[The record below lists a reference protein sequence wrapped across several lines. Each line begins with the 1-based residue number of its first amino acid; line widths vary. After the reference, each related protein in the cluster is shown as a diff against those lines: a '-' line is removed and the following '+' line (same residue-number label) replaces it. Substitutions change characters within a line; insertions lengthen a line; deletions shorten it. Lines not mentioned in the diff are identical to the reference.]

1 MTHPIVDPVL
11 PLTLRVEGPVISQD
25 SAAPVFGLD
34 TVALMDDGKAILPG
48 SQIKGLLR
56 EVFALAIDE
65 GAPGLCSDWLSR
77 WFGTESGAITD
88 TTATSYEPATGRL
101 FLTDLTA
108 KPTRKDLAI
117 TRVAVDDER
126 GGVQEGMLQVIEAP
140 WGYGDIAE
148 FAGQVRVLGKIDTAT
163 LDRLRDRLEWAFKL
177 IPAVGAFKTAGFGRL
192 LSAELGRW
200 TPLSPRKSEAGE
212 APGVADAIDG
222 RRVTVDDIIEAGGVD
237 FVLHP
242 TEPFVVWPVSF
253 GGNFFAGDA
262 TIPGQVLKA
271 VTARWLGDRGLLDGQ
286 EENDALA
293 GLVFRHARPVPEH
306 VPDAPRPAEI
316 PLSVYCGVKVNAD
329 KPKDKDI
336 DGDALLDGAEEFDYY
351 SGEYAMAFQPDWK
364 GVPAG
369 LAQAYGHG
377 EQPGRVTRTR
387 TAIDAEGV
395 AEDEQL
401 FTHAA
406 VDPKGFVW
414 RAPVLIP
421 PGADRRLARKMAG
434 LLANLDG
441 TSLGLGKTKAP
452 LVWTPRLLD
461 FKPPAAPPGAVWRV
475 VLQTPACLHGPA
487 KTCSTHEDPMAALRQ
502 DYEAYWKGV
511 LGNDVRLVDFMA
523 RQRLAGGYLA
533 RRHPVAPTVGFE
545 PYLLTEP
552 GSIFVL
558 ATPNG
563 ASASK
568 IRRKLEEVAVVGLP
582 LSNRWPA
589 GQRDWRKHPFLPD
602 AGWGEVRISGED
614 PLKPEL
620 SRRESPS

>member
-1 MTHPIVDPVL
+1 MAHPVVDPVL

-34 TVALMDDGKAILPG
+34 TVALMDDGKAVLPG

-56 EVFALAIDE
+56 EVFALAIKE
-65 GAPGLCSDWLSR
+65 EAPGLCGDWLSQ
-77 WFGTESGAITD
+77 WFSTESGAIDD
-88 TTATSYEPATGRL
+88 TNATSYEPATGRL

-108 KPTRKDLAI
+108 EPERKDLAI

-148 FAGQVRVLGKIDTAT
+148 FAGQVRVLGKVDAAT
-163 LDRLRDRLEWAFKL
+163 LDRLKDRLDWAFKL

-200 TPLSPRKSEAGE
+200 TPLSPRPSEAGE
-212 APGVADAIDG
+212 APGIGDAIDG
-222 RRVTVDDIIEAGGVD
+222 SRVTVDAILETGGVD
-237 FVLHP
+237 FVLRP

-271 VTARWLGDRGLLDGQ
+271 VAARWLGDRGLLDGQ

-293 GLVFRHARPVPEH
+293 GLVFRHARPVPENAS
-306 VPDAPRPAEI
+306 DAPRPAEI
-316 PLSVYCGVKVNAD
+316 PLSVYHGVNVAED
-329 KPKDKDI
+329 HT
-336 DGDALLDGAEEFDYY
+336 GDALDYPEGPKDFDVYRDLFT
-351 SGEYAMAFQPDWK
+351 MAFQPDWK

-387 TAIDAEGV
+387 TAIDAKGV
-395 AEDEQL
+395 AVDEQL

-406 VDPKGFVW
+406 VDPEGFVW

-421 PGADRRLARKMAG
+421 PGAEPLLSRKMAW
-434 LLANLDG
+434 LLASLDG
-441 TSLGLGKTKAP
+441 TSLGLGKTKVP
-452 LVWTPRLLD
+452 LIWTPRLLD
-461 FKPPAAPPGAVWRV
+461 FKSSAAPRGAIWRV

-487 KTCSTHEDPMAALRQ
+487 RTCSTHEDPMAALRQ
-502 DYEAYWKGV
+502 DYDAYWKGV
-511 LGNDVRLVDFMA
+511 LGGDVRLVDFMA

-558 ATPNG
+558 ATQNG

-568 IRRKLEEVAVVGLP
+568 IGRKLEEVAVVGLP

-589 GQRDWRKHPFLPD
+589 ERRDWSKHPFLPE
-602 AGWGEVRISGED
+602 AGWGEVRIYGED
-614 PLKPEL
+614 PLEPEL
-620 SRRESPS
+620 SRRESLS